1 MTRSATDEL
10 TELCAAR
17 REASGGPTF
26 DSVNPATEEVVATLP
41 EAAADKLDAAGPDR
55 ADRVRGRIAQDRPGR
70 PTADARHPGRA
81 APRRGTGHARLGRDG
96 HPLSRSRR
104 GVASSAA
111 FLDWYAADGPRLHD
125 RELAAVGDDLLNGP
139 RAGRGR
145 RRFGLVL
152 AAPPAL
158 RAIDSC

>member
-1 MTRSATDEL
+1 MLATLAGLLRAEEL
-10 TELCAAR
+10 ATL
-17 REASGGPTF
+17 
-26 DSVNPATEEVVATLP
+26 DSVEM
-41 EAAADKLDAAGPDR
+41 G
-55 ADRVRGRIAQDRPGR
+55 I
-70 PTADARHPGRA
+70 
-81 APRRGTGHARLGRDG
+81 
-96 HPLSRSRR
+96 PLSRSRR

-158 RAIDSC
+158 RAIDSR